1 MKYHTKNVIRFKLRK
16 AASTFDGS
24 RTISLPVKFPSYID
38 PTTKRIVYREF
49 SLFLEKHVVNTW
61 FQELEA
67 VLRSNFWTIQNVL
80 FSATNMRQL
89 EYTLK
94 HIKHNLVDQNEVFLI
109 FLLRALQDLTIS
121 HKTLDVKSKEFD
133 ALFEACQELMRIL
146 GYCLYGAC
154 LYGSKRQRDM
164 VFNIIE
170 DEPFYYDI
178 ESMAFNFI
186 DMSKNDD

>member
-1 MKYHTKNVIRFKLRK
+1 MKQHTKNVIRFKFRK
-16 AASTFDGS
+16 AASMFDGS

-38 PTTKRIVYREF
+38 PNTKHIVCREF

-67 VLRSNFWTIQNVL
+67 VLRSDFWTIQNDL
-80 FSATNMRQL
+80 FTITDMQQL

-109 FLLRALQDLTIS
+109 FLLKSLQDLTIS
-121 HKTLDVKSKEFD
+121 HKTLDVKSEEFD

-146 GYCLYGAC
+146 GYCLYAVC

-178 ESMAFNFI
+178 ESMAFNFV
-186 DMSKNDD
+186 DMPNNHD

>member
-1 MKYHTKNVIRFKLRK
+1 MKQHTKNVIRFKLRK

-146 GYCLYGAC
+146 GYCLYAAC
-154 LYGSKRQRDM
+154 LYGSKGQRDM